1 MHPSLIAL
9 VHTWS
14 SLHPPL
20 PRKQEGRQKLPP
32 VVLTVR
38 QRELEGQDRLVS
50 GEQVP
55 VSAQM
60 RMEKIFAVR
69 VLSHVKYYHVL
80 YTGSRCGHESAHINA

>member
-20 PRKQEGRQKLPP
+20 PRKQEGRQKLLP

-38 QRELEGQDRLVS
+38 QRELEGQDRLAS
-50 GEQVP
+50 GEQAP
-55 VSAQM
+55 VSVQM
-60 RMEKIFAVR
+60 CIENIIAI
-69 VLSHVKYYHVL
+69 
-80 YTGSRCGHESAHINA
+80 RC